1 MTVDLQAATDELDR
15 RAKRNARLSGAGDEI
30 EQSVSDY
37 RRDLKNLRYVSAHAE
52 AEKLMRIIERVL
64 NG

>member
-1 MTVDLQAATDELDR
+1 MTDLQAATAELDR
-15 RAKRNARLSGAGDEI
+15 RAKRNGRLAGAGDEI

-52 AEKLMRIIERVL
+52 AENLMRIIERVL